1 MFRTYKKKLFHE
13 WILIIFRQ
21 CLFTFSAT
29 KTSSLNTTATTGY
42 VGSSATIKYVDA
54 VTNAEVSDLYLGD
67 KTKVLIDYGKSL
79 ASHFQLRIKSCNL
92 VTTLQTLP
100 LISNGSVNQVVDD
113 YMYSGLLIS
122 LQGFLVE
129 DNPVGTNT
137 K

>member
-1 MFRTYKKKLFHE
+1 M
-13 WILIIFRQ
+13 RQ

-54 VTNAEVSDLYLGD
+54 VTNAEISDLYLGD

-92 VTTLQTLP
+92 ITTLQTLP
-100 LISNGSVNQVVDD
+100 LISNGSVNQVV
-113 YMYSGLLIS
+113 Y
-122 LQGFLVE
+122 
-129 DNPVGTNT
+129 DNSALFNLTARFFRQR
-137 K
+137 